1 MGCERRGLVLGAAR
15 LPHRP
20 LPSLAPC
27 LCLFLLQ
34 LLELPF
40 PLQLLTVPMLSSQ
53 PFSWGLRLQEPGQG
67 VHIDALGAPIF
78 TIKTTIP
85 YRLGFSPQPQK
96 NILVSHSRSNPAPWK
111 HLIYTNPAQ
120 RFLPDRLQNTPKIP
134 VFQSRTPKT
143 NRYFSCAQS
152 PRFAR

>member
-1 MGCERRGLVLGAAR
+1 MNCLSALRGVCAFLSVGKVCHCAPPIAQQLRCAELSQGHCADTIAQTPSSKLAWLLITGTSIAR
-15 LPHRP
+15 
-20 LPSLAPC
+20 
-27 LCLFLLQ
+27 
-34 LLELPF
+34 
-40 PLQLLTVPMLSSQ
+40 V
-53 PFSWGLRLQEPGQG
+53 
-67 VHIDALGAPIF
+67 
-78 TIKTTIP
+78 P

-134 VFQSRTPKT
+134 DFQSRTPNV

-152 PRFAR
+152 PRRAKNDIFVR

>member
-1 MGCERRGLVLGAAR
+1 MLHSAQKQGKRGDGNTCSKSHPLLSTFTLKEWRLVLGAAQA
-15 LPHRP
+15 PHRP

-67 VHIDALGAPIF
+67 V
-78 TIKTTIP
+78 
-85 YRLGFSPQPQK
+85 Y
-96 NILVSHSRSNPAPWK
+96 
-111 HLIYTNPAQ
+111 
-120 RFLPDRLQNTPKIP
+120 
-134 VFQSRTPKT
+134 
-143 NRYFSCAQS
+143 
-152 PRFAR
+152 